1 MIWYSISTYIWPL
14 CNHTVHRP
22 TDECLVTY
30 GPGRCEAA
38 AWAMRI
44 EYLLLHESRNT
55 EGAPRICEYF
65 KDTAIDKLI
74 NRVLDS

>member
-1 MIWYSISTYIWPL
+1 MIWYSISTYIWPHS
-14 CNHTVHRP
+14 NHTVHRP
-22 TDECLVTY
+22 TDECPVTY
-30 GPGRCEAA
+30 GPGQ
-38 AWAMRI
+38 MRI